1 MRANRTNNKK
11 TQTKHGKNRSISCEK
26 ISSKGFED
34 KFFKNMDNM
43 KMDIK
48 DDFIDP
54 MDDMDGMFGF
64 DKLEEKM
71 LKNFRND
78 FGLLL
83 DEEKQQKK
91 VNKKSNKK
99 NNIKDGTVFS
109 KVYCS
114 SYNNINGKEHEEK
127 YQSQSLKQMNNGRNI
142 SECREAYKNSD
153 GVSKIAYQK
162 GLDKKG
168 EKLIR
173 EKNTKTGENKEHKIL
188 KGIKE
193 EDVKNFEKEYNDYS
207 EKSGFKKNLQCFK
220 ALNSSSGKENKKLIT
235 DGTQRL
241 NKKTKRH

>member
-1 MRANRTNNKK
+1 MKANRTNNKK
-11 TQTKHGKNRSISCEK
+11 TQTKHRKNRSISCEK

-34 KFFKNMDNM
+34 KFFKNM

-71 LKNFRND
+71 FKNFKND

-83 DEEKQQKK
+83 DEEKKPKK
-91 VNKKSNKK
+91 DNKKLNKK
-99 NNIKDGTVFS
+99 NIKDGMVFS

-114 SYNNINGKEHEEK
+114 SYNNLNGKEHEEK
-127 YQSQSLKQMNNGRNI
+127 YQSQSIKQMNNGRHI
-142 SECREAYKNSD
+142 SECKEAYKNSD
-153 GVSKIAYQK
+153 GVCKSAYQK

-173 EKNTKTGENKEHKIL
+173 EKNIKTGENKEHKIL

-193 EDVKNFEKEYNDYS
+193 EDIKNFEKEYNDYS

-220 ALNSSSGKENKKLIT
+220 SLNSSGKENKKLIT
-235 DGTQRL
+235 DGTTQRL
-241 NKKTKRH
+241 NRKTKRH

>member
-54 MDDMDGMFGF
+54 MDGMFGF
-64 DKLEEKM
+64 DDLEEKM
-71 LKNFRND
+71 FKNFRND

-83 DEEKQQKK
+83 DEEKHQKK
-91 VNKKSNKK
+91 DNKKSNKK

-127 YQSQSLKQMNNGRNI
+127 YQSQSLKQINNGRHI
-142 SECREAYKNSD
+142 SECKEAYKNSD
-153 GVSKIAYQK
+153 GISKIAYQK